1 MEGWWQAIRRWWHG
15 LRWGRPAAPGE
26 DDTTSPQL
34 SLTLWPR
41 ALEACQEIEA
51 GAELDVELSWELSP
65 YTCHKFLISHTCL
78 LPLCRRAI
86 LLCQTRALHVLL
98 PATLPYQGSL
108 LIEDAAS
115 AARLGGKSAA
125 SEVDSDDSLI
135 KHDICVRKGT
145 KLNATLLLFDEQ
157 TLKAVALLET

>member
-1 MEGWWQAIRRWWHG
+1 M
-15 LRWGRPAAPGE
+15 
-26 DDTTSPQL
+26 
-34 SLTLWPR
+34 
-41 ALEACQEIEA
+41 
-51 GAELDVELSWELSP
+51 
-65 YTCHKFLISHTCL
+65 
-78 LPLCRRAI
+78 
-86 LLCQTRALHVLL
+86 HVLL

-108 LIEDAAS
+108 LIEDTAS